1 MDTKVNF
8 DVMGQNIVYV
18 KPVLAADLPDDM
30 QEQVGDLKTVYSVH
44 DKDGAQVAIVANKR
58 LAFHLAAENNLHAVT
73 VH

>member
-30 QEQVGDLKTVYSVH
+30 QEQVEFGGCLKCDCAVSHIAWAVF
-44 DKDGAQVAIVANKR
+44 AIR
-58 LAFHLAAENNLHAVT
+58 
-73 VH
+73 